1 MTDTNIRWNN
11 LVLKYGSEENAKAE
25 MRRRGNK
32 AKRNL
37 GGKGGFASMSPEKL
51 SEIASKGGKRSK
63 RSANIS

>member
-1 MTDTNIRWNN
+1 MTENNIRWNN

-37 GGKGGFASMSPEKL
+37 GGKGGFASMDKETL
-51 SEIASKGGKRSK
+51 SKVASIGGRKSK
-63 RSANIS
+63 RGPDNN